1 MLAADG
7 EVQVETLDEGER
19 LNFLLGVLHALP
31 LILELLQSEIHSQIY
46 HAKIKVNVA
55 PEDRF

>member
-31 LILELLQSEIHSQIY
+31 LILELLQSVI
-46 HAKIKVNVA
+46 
-55 PEDRF
+55 